1 MEEAVLEILTRY
13 LSPQAARNLL
23 LKAAKGN
30 LPSTSWEWARFL
42 EGPLWQELKALLPFR
57 EMPRELKRLIGE
69 LKALAPQVAEEEPEE
84 EGEEDLPPEVADL
97 ESPEA
102 RQALARRLARLEGV
116 LGVAVVGPGG
126 HEELFGG
133 EKPPFEAV
141 HFLLGRQGY
150 RAFYALLPQGLVALR
165 PLERGYVGVLARK
178 EANIGRLLHALR
190 RIATPTEVGG

>member
-23 LKAAKGN
+23 LKAAKGP
-30 LPSTSWEWARFL
+30 LPSSPWEWARFL

-69 LKALAPQVAEEEPEE
+69 LKALAPQVAEEEAEE
-84 EGEEDLPPEVADL
+84 EEEANLPPEVVDL
-97 ESPEA
+97 ENPEA
-102 RQALARRLARLEGV
+102 RHALARRLARLEGV
-116 LGVAVVGPGG
+116 LGVVVVGQRGR
-126 HEELFGG
+126 EELLAG
-133 EKPPFEAV
+133 EAPPFEAV

-165 PLERGYVGVLARK
+165 PLEGGYVGVMARK

-190 RIATPTEVGG
+190 RITTPTEVGG